1 MKRSKKWMV
10 ALLGALALAQTALA
24 LEDGIYRDKAPGYG
38 GDVIVEAVVREGKMT
53 EIRTENTGGDKS
65 DYYLKAEKELI
76 AQILEK
82 QSLEGVDAVA
92 GSTGTSESILQAMQ
106 GIWEQAEYTGRAEG
120 GNSVKAPTLT
130 PEPKPTV

>member
-1 MKRSKKWMV
+1 MKRSKKWMA

-106 GIWEQAEYTGRAEG
+106 GIWEQAEYTGRAEE
-120 GNSVKAPTLT
+120 GNSVKDTTLT